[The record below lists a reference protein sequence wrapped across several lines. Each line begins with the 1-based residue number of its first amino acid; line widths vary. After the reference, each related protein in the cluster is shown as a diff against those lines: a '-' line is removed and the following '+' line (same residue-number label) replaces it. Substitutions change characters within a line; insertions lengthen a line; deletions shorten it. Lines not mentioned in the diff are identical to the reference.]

1 MSWDIETSL
10 KRALVRQSWLFG
22 DRWCRKGNPFQWV
35 DGPLTSGKHDFS
47 GIIDLK
53 TWYASIYEEYPT
65 KDEFKYENYEKDFLI
80 IQKIYQKIFDFYF
93 PFLESNDK
101 KNKLYIK
108 CNTLNS
114 IQDYCV
120 FKKNAKSLFSSK
132 KINHLDFGSGMGSAA
147 TYSTSLLNANFTGIE
162 AVYHTYNIQ
171 RYFYRALIND
181 EEKYL
186 DLVNA
191 EVMGLS
197 YDKLKKYI
205 NSNKFIIK
213 QIPSWYFS
221 EIKNESQDL
230 VTASRCL
237 NEINHSGIIWFL
249 VNFNRVLK
257 KDGYVYFRDS
267 AKLKPGR
274 HNINYDEILVKEMG
288 YELVKWYDLVN
299 RKDIYA
305 IPRIYQKKK
314 NIDLNFD
321 EFFDYIIG
329 REAVT
334 STGGK
339 YVYNLK
345 K

>member
-1 MSWDIETSL
+1 MTSDIDASL
-10 KRALVRQSWLFG
+10 KRALVRQRWVFG
-22 DRWCRKGNPFQWV
+22 DRWYRKGNPFQWV
-35 DGPLTSGKHDFS
+35 DIHQTAVKHDFN
-47 GIIDLK
+47 GIVALK
-53 TWYASIYEEYPT
+53 TWYAAYYEEYPT
-65 KDEFKYENYEKDFLI
+65 KDQFKYENYEKDFLI

-93 PFLESNDK
+93 PFLDSNEE

-108 CNTLNS
+108 CQALNS

-120 FKKNAKSLFSSK
+120 FKKNAESLFSSK
-132 KINHLDFGSGMGSAA
+132 KINHLDFGNGLGSAA
-147 TYSTSLLNANFTGIE
+147 TYSTRLLNANFTGIE
-162 AVYHTYNIQ
+162 ADPGTYNVQ

-181 EEKYL
+181 QEKYL
-186 DLVNA
+186 DLINA
-191 EVMGLS
+191 EAMELS
-197 YDKLKKYI
+197 YDKLKEYI

-213 QIPSWYFS
+213 QIPSWYFP

-237 NEINHSGIIWFL
+237 NEMNHSGIIWFL

-267 AKLKPGR
+267 AKSKKHT

-314 NIDLNFD
+314 NIDLNYD
-321 EFFDYIIG
+321 EFFDYIVG
-329 REAVT
+329 RESSAALNFD
-334 STGGK
+334 SE
-339 YVYNLK
+339 
-345 K
+345 